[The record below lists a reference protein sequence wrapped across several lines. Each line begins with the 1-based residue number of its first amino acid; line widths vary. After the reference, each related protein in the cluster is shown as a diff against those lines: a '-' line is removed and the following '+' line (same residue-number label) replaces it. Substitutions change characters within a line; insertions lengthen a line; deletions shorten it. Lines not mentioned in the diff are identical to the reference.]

1 MAFNLINFKKG
12 TLTGLNSLKSNSGIE
27 EGTFY
32 LTIDENKQTSRLYI
46 GTGATT
52 ALPVNSNITVV
63 TKATDLT
70 DAHAANFNDGDFAYV
85 TTGNIL
91 AVKYN
96 KKWTQINAVNEDN
109 IISTLTPTI
118 STENNVATIN
128 WDIRMGGGSI
138 IPQGGGGATGE
149 GVTADHPHI
158 TITGADGVTVSN
170 SGSALT
176 ISGDPYQL
184 SSAAVA
190 ANTNTATISLAH
202 GDSYGT
208 NAGSVSIS
216 AGNNVEIAG
225 TANNIVISAED
236 TQLKNVVGA
245 AAASGTGF
253 TVTVTDTADTTK
265 TGTIDPKIT
274 LGAHTAAADQYSF
287 TNGVANLPVYTKDEI
302 DNMNKALDALVY
314 RGTVGTGGTK
324 APGIGGIITGETP
337 ALGQDPDAQHP
348 GGIKIGFTY
357 KLTGDATTAYDGI
370 PTGGN
375 TSGTA
380 YGGDLII
387 ANGTEGADGFITSG
401 SLYYD
406 IVPSG
411 DEKYVFKGLGLNGTG
426 NGIQIEDGND
436 IVLASIGIG
445 AGNQIAVSSTHTGT
459 NGEKAEITIA
469 HGTIS
474 ASTNGNAN
482 TPGLPTAAN
491 TQVMH
496 NPLTINAVTGLTTNN
511 GHVTAVE
518 VTPFK
523 VVDTLSQLGT
533 NTALTIDNTV
543 TNVAKI
549 TSKIQ
554 IVDEEDVQINYK
566 DLAFD
571 IRSDNLS
578 ITSPTIAGDSTPHV
592 QVNFVW
598 GTFGE

>member
-1 MAFNLINFKKG
+1 MADG
-12 TLTGLNSLKSNSGIE
+12 T
-27 EGTFY
+27 
-32 LTIDENKQTSRLYI
+32 
-46 GTGATT
+46 
-52 ALPVNSNITVV
+52 V
-63 TKATDLT
+63 
-70 DAHAANFNDGDFAYV
+70 
-85 TTGNIL
+85 
-91 AVKYN
+91 
-96 KKWTQINAVNEDN
+96 
-109 IISTLTPTI
+109 
-118 STENNVATIN
+118 
-128 WDIRMGGGSI
+128 
-138 IPQGGGGATGE
+138 IPQGGAGATGE
-149 GVTADHPHI
+149 GVTDTHPHI
-158 TITGADGVTVSN
+158 TVTGADGVTVSN

-216 AGNNVEIAG
+216 AGNNVGITG
-225 TANNIVISAED
+225 TVNNIVISAED
-236 TQLKNVVGA
+236 TQLNNVVGA

-274 LGAHTAAADQYSF
+274 LGTHTATADQISF
-287 TNGVANLPVYTKDEI
+287 TGGVANLPVYTKDEI
-302 DNMNKALDALVY
+302 DDMNKALDALVY

-324 APGIGGIITGETP
+324 APGISGIINGETP
-337 ALGQDPDAQHP
+337 ASGQDPDAQHP

-357 KLTGDATTAYDGI
+357 KLTGDGTTAYDGI
-370 PTGGN
+370 PVGGGA
-375 TSGTA
+375 SGTA

-469 HGTIS
+469 HETIS
-474 ASTNGNAN
+474 TSTNGNAN
-482 TPGLPTAAN
+482 TPGQPTSAN
-491 TQVMH
+491 TQATH
-496 NPLTINAVTGLTTNN
+496 SSLTINAVTGLTTNN

-518 VTPFK
+518 VTPFR
-523 VVDTLSQLGT
+523 VVDTVSQLGT

-554 IVDEEDVQINYK
+554 MVDEEDVQINYK

>member
-12 TLTGLNSLKSNSGIE
+12 TLAGLNNLKTNSGIE

-63 TKATDLT
+63 QTSSELT
-70 DAHAANFNDGDFAYV
+70 NAHAANFNDGDFAYV
-85 TTGNIL
+85 IAGNIL
-91 AVKYN
+91 AVKYDN
-96 KKWTQINAVNEDN
+96 KWTQINAVNGGN
-109 IISTLTPTI
+109 VVSTLTPTI
-118 STENNVATIN
+118 STQNNVATIN
-128 WDIRMGGGSI
+128 WDLRMGDGSI
-138 IPQGGGGATGE
+138 IRQGGGGATGE

-158 TITGADGVTVSN
+158 IITGADGVTVSN

-208 NAGSVSIS
+208 SAGGVSIS
-216 AGNNVEIAG
+216 AGNNVGITG

-274 LGAHTAAADQYSF
+274 LGTHTAAADQISF
-287 TNGVANLPVYTKDEI
+287 TSGVANLPVYTKDEI

-324 APGIGGIITGETP
+324 ASGVSGIISGETP
-337 ALGQDPDAQHP
+337 ASGQDPDAQHP

-357 KLTGDATTAYDGI
+357 KLTGDSTTAYDSI
-370 PTGGN
+370 PIGGG

-482 TPGLPTAAN
+482 TPGLPTSAN
-491 TQVMH
+491 TQATH
-496 NPLTINAVTGLTTNN
+496 TPLTINAVTGLTTDN

-523 VVDTLSQLGT
+523 VVDTLSKLGT

-554 IVDEEDVQINYK
+554 IVDEEDVPINYK
-566 DLAFD
+566 DLVFD

-578 ITSPTIAGDSTPHV
+578 VTSPTIAGDSTPHV